1 MQKNILI
8 REGKPGKVCFMHC
21 VTAAQQ
27 SEWAL
32 MGLALLLLWILFE
45 RLLQKQPPETGG

>member
-1 MQKNILI
+1 MQKNVPI
-8 REGKPGKVCFMHC
+8 REGKPGKVHFMRC

-32 MGLALLLLWILFE
+32 TGLALLLLWIWLVG
-45 RLLQKQPPETGG
+45 LLQKQPPETGG